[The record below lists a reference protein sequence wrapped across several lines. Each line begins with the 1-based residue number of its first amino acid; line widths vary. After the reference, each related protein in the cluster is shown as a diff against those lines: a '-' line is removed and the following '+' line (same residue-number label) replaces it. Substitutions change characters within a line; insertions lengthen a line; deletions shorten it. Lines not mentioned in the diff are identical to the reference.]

1 MDKGSIVIYIVQE
14 SRIAPGIPSQPALPS
29 SRSGEPRSAL
39 PKACPTG
46 HGFPQNLHWKE
57 QNEAIVPWDWVL
69 WIAAAQFLHVA
80 DLRGHNVQP
89 LISISHNGGSREGK
103 AVGSLVSTTTVY
115 EFEWEPSC
123 RMHFDHLGAHMANS
137 QMWIRHPSQGHLMT
151 PSGTSLALTKDQV
164 PSWTCCVDL
173 SRACRGP
180 LQRPCSSAILKPT
193 FVGHCRAVSGAAAP
207 VLPAWVSP
215 LEFVLTLADNNR
227 GETKPNQT
235 KPNTLPSKGCIPSML
250 R

>member
-1 MDKGSIVIYIVQE
+1 MDKGSIVIHIVQE

-151 PSGTSLALTKDQV
+151 PSGTSLAPHQRSGPFLNMLCRPKQGV
-164 PSWTCCVDL
+164 QRSPPAPVFL
-173 SRACRGP
+173 SHSEAH
-180 LQRPCSSAILKPT
+180 L
-193 FVGHCRAVSGAAAP
+193 CRALQGSLWGSCTCASCLGVSLGICP
-207 VLPAWVSP
+207 DSC
-215 LEFVLTLADNNR
+215 R
-227 GETKPNQT
+227 
-235 KPNTLPSKGCIPSML
+235 
-250 R
+250 